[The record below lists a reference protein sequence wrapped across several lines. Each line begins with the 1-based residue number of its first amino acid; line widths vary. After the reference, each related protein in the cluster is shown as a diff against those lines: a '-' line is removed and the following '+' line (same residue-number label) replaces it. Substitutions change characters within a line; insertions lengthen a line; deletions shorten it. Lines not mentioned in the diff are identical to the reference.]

1 MLIQSKSIFLFV
13 GSAFCD
19 SCQISTSHG
28 IHVFPSQVESEK
40 TADRQ
45 TEKRRERWWI
55 EKKHL
60 VRAINKGS

>member
-1 MLIQSKSIFLFV
+1 MLIQCKSIFLSV

-28 IHVFPSQVESEK
+28 IRVFPSQVESEK
-40 TADRQ
+40 TADRKPQ
-45 TEKRRERWWI
+45 RGWM
-55 EKKHL
+55 EKKSL